1 MFYKIKT
8 NLNQK
13 QCEDILNSLT
23 DSELNYIK
31 GLNFK
36 AFDQEVDGK
45 VTSYVITDRIALSNI
60 FIFLRQNHIKFNYED
75 ITEDV
80 LIGSVNFDNTDF
92 EKECQEF
99 VNENITVDHIL
110 DKINKFGINS
120 LSDFELQKLKNF

>member
-13 QCEDILNSLT
+13 QCDDILNSLT

-31 GLNFK
+31 SLNFK

-45 VTSYVITDRIALSNI
+45 VTSYVITDRVALSNI

-80 LIGSVNFDNTDF
+80 LIGTITFDNTDF

-110 DKINKFGINS
+110 DKINKLGINS